1 MKEQK
6 SYWDGNSDGNYN
18 GTEEEKFNSQGEM
31 SDNGEEVVKRRNTL
45 EE

>member
-1 MKEQK
+1 MKEK
-6 SYWDGNSDGNYN
+6 ESYWDGNYN